1 MSERV
6 RRWCGRLASAAAGVL
21 WLPALALAAEEAAH
35 GEGGGLISIDRSL
48 LVQAVNFLLL
58 LLVLWRLLY
67 KPFMAKM
74 DERSAAI
81 KKSLEEAGLARAE
94 AQRQQEENAAR
105 LREAYAEAQA
115 IRGAALKEA
124 ADEQRKLVEA
134 ARAEAQ
140 RLVDGAKAQLESD
153 VRRAREGLRREQ
165 AEIATAIAEKLIR
178 KSLRDEDHRR
188 IVEDAVRTLGARA
201 S

>member
-1 MSERV
+1 MIERV
-6 RRWCGRLASAAAGVL
+6 RGWRGRIAPVAAGVL
-21 WLPALALAAEEAAH
+21 WLPSLALAAAEAAH
-35 GEGGGLISIDRSL
+35 GEGGGLISVDRSL

-81 KKSLEEAGLARAE
+81 RKSLDEAGLARAE

-115 IRGAALKEA
+115 IRDAALKEA
-124 ADEQRKLVEA
+124 ADEQRRLVEA
-134 ARAEAQ
+134 ARVEAL
-140 RLVDGAKAQLESD
+140 RLVEGAKAQLDSD
-153 VRRAREGLRREQ
+153 VRRAREDLRREL
-165 AEIATAIAEKLIR
+165 AEIATAVAEKLIR
-178 KSLRDEDHRR
+178 RSLRDEDHRR
-188 IVEDAVRTLGARA
+188 IVEDAVRTLGERA